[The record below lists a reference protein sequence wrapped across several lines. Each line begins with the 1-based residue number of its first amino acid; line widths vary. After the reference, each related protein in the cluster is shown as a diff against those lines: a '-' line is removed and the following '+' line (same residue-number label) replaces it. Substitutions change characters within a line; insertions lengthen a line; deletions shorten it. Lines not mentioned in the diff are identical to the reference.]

1 MKNESMEISTLFSYI
16 SSVATLAT
24 AIVIYLTLKEMI
36 KQRKA
41 SFAPELVPIEQNI
54 FAEKDSVIQARFA
67 TNWSKENT
75 QTLPNTI
82 KITNSE
88 YTISFYNIGVG
99 AAKNIKLKWV
109 FPVKDFCWIINT
121 IEKESKDSELVQKT
135 SQNWLSF
142 EKESGTQMCINL
154 DLDLEENI
162 DYILPAS
169 SELRPHEIKFPA
181 SYRFLLSL
189 YLDLLHKSH
198 VKKLNTAIEKI
209 KPLQLHISYQDIADN
224 VIEKKYKFEV
234 NIVTISPSNGDNVT
248 LFSGQLVYSLIK
260 EN

>member
-1 MKNESMEISTLFSYI
+1 
-16 SSVATLAT
+16 
-24 AIVIYLTLKEMI
+24 
-36 KQRKA
+36 
-41 SFAPELVPIEQNI
+41 
-54 FAEKDSVIQARFA
+54 
-67 TNWSKENT
+67 
-75 QTLPNTI
+75 
-82 KITNSE
+82 
-88 YTISFYNIGVG
+88 
-99 AAKNIKLKWV
+99 
-109 FPVKDFCWIINT
+109 
-121 IEKESKDSELVQKT
+121 
-135 SQNWLSF
+135 
-142 EKESGTQMCINL
+142 MCINL

-234 NIVTISPSNGDNVT
+234 NIYFSNPWHRLEAGLKPALKWSEVLSIAPHENFSLSILVFAMNTFLVHGFT
-248 LFSGQLVYSLIK
+248 LITF
-260 EN
+260 